1 MKPQIAISKTA
12 IFLILFFLF
21 QGFQPNSLYAQTTAI
36 PDQYFEQA
44 LIDKGIDSDGIING
58 QVLTSDINTVSELI
72 LGFNFIVNDITGIED
87 FTALEVLDVST
98 SNLNVLDVSNNIQLR
113 ELSCSSSP
121 VGPSMLF
128 TSLDLSNNIN
138 LELLIANGL
147 WDLEYLNLK
156 NGNNSMLTTLSMPG
170 FFEGDDYLLENL
182 NCVIVDDPEAASSL
196 VLPYL
201 NWFIYADFIY
211 SIDCILGVD
220 SYSLNDI
227 NIYPNPVNDALY
239 IDNYENFNIEKLVIY
254 DISGKELLIFKENF
268 SQIDLSTL
276 TTGLLI
282 LKIETERGTFIKR
295 IIKV

>member
-1 MKPQIAISKTA
+1 MKPQKVISKAA
-12 IFLILFFLF
+12 IFTILCFLF
-21 QGFQPNSLYAQTTAI
+21 QGFQPNNLYAQITAI

-58 QVLTSDINTVSELI
+58 QVLTSDINTVTELI
-72 LGFNFIVNDITGIED
+72 LGFNFIVDDITGIED
-87 FTALEVLDVST
+87 FTALEVLDVSF

-113 ELSCSSSP
+113 ELYCSSSNA
-121 VGPSMLF
+121 GPSMLF

-156 NGNNSMLTTLSMPG
+156 NGNNSMLTTLILDG
-170 FFEGDDYLLENL
+170 DFEGDLYLLENL
-182 NCVIVDDPEAASSL
+182 HCVIVDDLEAASSQE
-196 VLPYL
+196 LPYL

-227 NIYPNPVNDALY
+227 NVYPNPVNDALY

-254 DISGKELLIFKENF
+254 DISGKELLTFKENF

-276 TTGLLI
+276 TTGLLF
-282 LKIETERGTFIKR
+282 LKIETERGTVIKR
-295 IIKV
+295 IIKL

>member
-1 MKPQIAISKTA
+1 MKPQKVISKAA
-12 IFLILFFLF
+12 IFTILCFLF
-21 QGFQPNSLYAQTTAI
+21 QGFQPNNLYAQITAI

-58 QVLTSDINTVSELI
+58 QVLTNDINTVTELI
-72 LGFNFIVNDITGIED
+72 LGFNFIVDDITGIED
-87 FTALEVLDVST
+87 FTALEVLDVSF

-113 ELSCSSSP
+113 ELYCSSSDA
-121 VGPSMLF
+121 GPSMLF

-138 LELLIANGL
+138 LELLFANGL

-156 NGNNSMLTTLSMPG
+156 NGNNSILTTLILDG
-170 FFEGDDYLLENL
+170 EFEGDFYLLEDL
-182 NCVIVDDPEAASSL
+182 HCVIVDDPEAATSQE
-196 VLPYL
+196 LPYL

-227 NIYPNPVNDALY
+227 NVYPNPVNDALY

-254 DISGKELLIFKENF
+254 DISGKELLTFKENF

-276 TTGLLI
+276 TTGLLF
-282 LKIETERGTFIKR
+282 LKIETERGTVIKR